1 MRKDEADAPR
11 PPFRRLLIAN
21 RGEIAVRIMRTCR
34 ELGIE
39 TVAVYS
45 DADADALHTRLADR
59 SERIGAAPAAESYLS
74 IEAVIAAARR
84 SGAEA
89 IHPGYGF
96 LSENA
101 AFARAV
107 EEAGLVF
114 IGPPPATLA
123 SLGDKLAARRAVA
136 AAGVPIVPGLLVPL
150 VDASGAVS
158 TPDLAAVGFPG
169 LVKAAAGGGGR
180 GMRRVDRLDELGP
193 VLESAGREALAA
205 FGDGT
210 LYFERLIAPARHV
223 EVQLLGDRHGSLAV
237 LGERECSVQR
247 RHQKLV
253 EEAPS
258 PAVTP
263 RIREQLAEDA
273 RRVAG
278 TVAFHNA
285 ATVEFLLDADG
296 NHYFLEMNTRLQVE
310 HGVTELVTGLDLV
323 AWQIRVA
330 AGERLPE
337 AVLAVEPRGHAIE
350 ARIYAED
357 PHRDFTPVAGGVTA
371 WRMPAGPGVRVDGG
385 IEAATPLPVEYD
397 PLLAKLLVH
406 AGDRPAALSRLRR
419 ALDETIVGGVQT
431 DLSFLR
437 WLVDEP
443 GFRAGSY
450 DTGLIGGAVG
460 RRPGPERRRAFV
472 RSAGGAG
479 RAGQRRGRAPR
490 WRGATRIAR
499 RERVGRAGTSRGG
512 QPPAKPMSDVELSID
527 GAPVEPAAGWTF
539 TWIDREAGIARLTDG
554 VARGDMPRRGLRE

>member
-1 MRKDEADAPR
+1 MRKDVTDPP

-21 RGEIAVRIMRTCR
+21 RGEIAVRVLRACR

-59 SERIGAAPAAESYLS
+59 AERIGPAPAAESYLA
-74 IEAVIAAARR
+74 IDAVIAAARR

-114 IGPPPATLA
+114 VGPPPETLA
-123 SLGDKLAARRAVA
+123 ALGDKLAARRAVA
-136 AAGVPIVPGLLVPL
+136 AAGVPIVPGLLVP
-150 VDASGAVS
+150 VAADNGDGAAGADV
-158 TPDLAAVGFPG
+158 AAVGFPG

-180 GMRRVDRLDELGP
+180 GMRRVDEPGQLAG
-193 VLESAGREALAA
+193 VLAAAGREALAA

-210 LYFERLIAPARHV
+210 LYYERLIAPARHV
-223 EVQLLGDRHGSLAV
+223 EVQLLGDRHGNLAV

-263 RIREQLAEDA
+263 LIREQLAADA

-285 ATVEFLLDADG
+285 ATVEFLLDANGD
-296 NHYFLEMNTRLQVE
+296 HYFLEMNTRLQVE

-330 AGERLPE
+330 AGERLPGS
-337 AVLAVEPRGHAIE
+337 VLANEPRGHAME
-350 ARIYAED
+350 VRLYAED
-357 PHRDFTPVAGGVTA
+357 PHHGFTPVAGSVTA
-371 WRMPAGPGVRVDGG
+371 WRMPAGPGVRVDTG

-397 PLLAKLLVH
+397 PLLAKLLVR
-406 AGDRPAALSRLRR
+406 AEDRPAALARLRR

-443 GFRAGSY
+443 GFAAGTY
-450 DTGLIGGAVG
+450 DTGLVAERWAGG
-460 RRPGPERRRAFV
+460 PGLADDERSLAALVALEARLGAERRRAPTV
-472 RSAGGAG
+472 PNGAARGGSA
-479 RAGQRRGRAPR
+479 
-490 WRGATRIAR
+490 WATRAR
-499 RERVGRAGTSRGG
+499 AEAVNRRRSR
-512 QPPAKPMSDVELSID
+512 
-527 GAPVEPAAGWTF
+527 
-539 TWIDREAGIARLTDG
+539 
-554 VARGDMPRRGLRE
+554 

>member
-1 MRKDEADAPR
+1 MRA
-11 PPFRRLLIAN
+11 
-21 RGEIAVRIMRTCR
+21 CR

-59 SERIGAAPAAESYLS
+59 AERVGPAPAAESYLD
-74 IEAVIAAARR
+74 IDATIAAARR
-84 SGAEA
+84 SGAGA

-101 AFARAV
+101 AFALAV

-114 IGPPPATLA
+114 VGPPPETLA
-123 SLGDKLAARRAVA
+123 ALGDKLAARRAVA

-150 VDASGAVS
+150 TVDVSGGASSAEV
-158 TPDLAAVGFPG
+158 AAVGFPG

-180 GMRRVDRLDELGP
+180 GMRRVDRLDQLAP
-193 VLESAGREALAA
+193 ALAAAGREALAA

-223 EVQLLGDRHGSLAV
+223 EVQLLGDRHGSLAI
-237 LGERECSVQR
+237 LGERECSIQR

-253 EEAPS
+253 EESPS
-258 PAVTP
+258 PAVSQGL
-263 RIREQLAEDA
+263 RQQLADDA

-330 AGERLPE
+330 AGERLPK
-337 AVLAVEPRGHAIE
+337 AVLAKEPRGHAIE
-350 ARIYAED
+350 VRIYAED
-357 PHRDFTPVAGGVTA
+357 PHREFAPVAGSVTT
-371 WRMPAGPGVRVDGG
+371 WRMPAGPGVRVDAGV
-385 IEAATPLPVEYD
+385 EARTPLPAEYD

-406 AGDRPAALSRLRR
+406 ADHRLGALARLRR

-437 WLVDEP
+437 WLVDEA
-443 GFRAGSY
+443 GFVAGAY
-450 DTGLIGGAVG
+450 DTGLIAEAWAG
-460 RRPGPERRRAFV
+460 GPELGGDERSLAARAALEARLSAEV
-472 RSAGGAG
+472 ERPAPPSAGSHHAS
-479 RAGQRRGRAPR
+479 AWAARGRAESVSH
-490 WRGATRIAR
+490 R
-499 RERVGRAGTSRGG
+499 RSR
-512 QPPAKPMSDVELSID
+512 
-527 GAPVEPAAGWTF
+527 
-539 TWIDREAGIARLTDG
+539 
-554 VARGDMPRRGLRE
+554 